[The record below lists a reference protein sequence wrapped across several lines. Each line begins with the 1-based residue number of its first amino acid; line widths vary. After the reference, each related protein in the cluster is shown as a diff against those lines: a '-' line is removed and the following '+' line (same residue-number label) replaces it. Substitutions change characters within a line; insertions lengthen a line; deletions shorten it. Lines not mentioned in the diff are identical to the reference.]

1 MKNRNPESG
10 PQGYDEKVMARLKSV
25 APVKVSHDLAPEILA
40 KVRLGRTER
49 TPFRQFVIPL
59 AAAAAVALLLGGLW
73 MTGEKPADPG
83 TQAIAW
89 LCQTQEPDGSWSTAR
104 WGGDKHFEV
113 ALTGLSLMT
122 LLDESER
129 WTPTS
134 GRRQW
139 LDKLP
144 DSLNRARRSRSTEEI
159 NRAVESAIAYLL
171 RCQQAD
177 GQIGASFSGSPYNQ
191 GIATLALAKAYGVRK
206 DEALRIALDRAISV
220 ICANQYRDGGWG
232 YQNEAHPA
240 SNLSITLWQVEA
252 LRLAS
257 LQDRGQ
263 LRPAIERGLRW
274 MAGVAADDGSFGYQA
289 RGDTPGGASQTL
301 TAMGA
306 MSLLDPAH
314 IGLVSPGR
322 RQAIKAQM
330 QRLAASPG
338 PDMDYYR
345 RYFLAAAL
353 KKMDETTA
361 RQDLSSLRHALL
373 AHQVRQGADAGS
385 WNPDDRWASTGGRIY
400 STAMASLSLR

>member
-1 MKNRNPESG
+1 MNNRNPESG
-10 PQGYDEKVMARLKSV
+10 KPGDEERLLARLKSV

-40 KVRLGRTER
+40 KVRSAGTER
-49 TPFRQFVIPL
+49 TIFQRIVIPL
-59 AAAAAVALLLGGLW
+59 AAAATIALLLGGLW
-73 MTGEKPADPG
+73 LSGGKPVDPG
-83 TQAIAW
+83 SQAVAW

-122 LLDESER
+122 LLDESGKSSSSPEV
-129 WTPTS
+129 
-134 GRRQW
+134 
-139 LDKLP
+139 D
-144 DSLNRARRSRSTEEI
+144 
-159 NRAVESAIAYLL
+159 RAVGRAIEYVV

-177 GQIGASFSGSPYNQ
+177 GQIGESFSGTPYNQ
-191 GIATLALAKAYGVRK
+191 GIATLALAKACGIRK
-206 DEALRIALDRAISV
+206 DDEALRMALDRAVSA
-220 ICANQYRDGGWG
+220 ICSNQYKDGGWG
-232 YQNEAHPA
+232 YRNEAHPA
-240 SNLSITLWQVEA
+240 SNMSITLWQVES

-257 LQDRGQ
+257 LQGRGQ

-274 MAGVAADDGSFGYQA
+274 MAGVASDDGSFGYQA

-314 IGLVSPGR
+314 VGLVPPGR

-338 PDMDYYR
+338 PDLDYYR

-353 KKMDETTA
+353 KNMDEATA
-361 RQDLSSLRHALL
+361 RQDLSSLRRDLL

-385 WNPDDRWASTGGRIY
+385 WKPDDRWASSGGRIY
-400 STAMASLSLR
+400 ATAMASLSLR